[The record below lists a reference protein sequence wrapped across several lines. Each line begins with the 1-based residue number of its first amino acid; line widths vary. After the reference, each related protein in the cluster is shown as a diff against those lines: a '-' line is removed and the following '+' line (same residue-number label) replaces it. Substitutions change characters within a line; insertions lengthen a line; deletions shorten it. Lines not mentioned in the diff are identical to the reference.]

1 MIYPPP
7 EKVSS
12 SWKQSAKVLCSFF
25 FFFFS
30 KQEFDSVVSNSFQNL
45 FIMNSGLYFPLS
57 YWLCF
62 TLGPLLSNS
71 HCLAI
76 FSINSDGSAP
86 QIFDLVVRVRFADP
100 CEETASFAIGDT
112 GWTFSLKILYPHCLE
127 LWLWITAVVVWTD
140 KGSGIWTLHWA
151 NESLQYPEM
160 DLSIFMLEAPSCSTA
175 GSKGAD
181 FVDCT
186 MKISSPCSFISTDWK
201 DSFRLKHR
209 LAWKVGWI
217 FCVFLR
223 PNSSWTAFLKR
234 WSL

>member
-25 FFFFS
+25 FFFA
-30 KQEFDSVVSNSFQNL
+30 KQEFDSVVSNSFQIL
-45 FIMNSGLYFPLS
+45 FIMNSGLFL
-57 YWLCF
+57 F
-62 TLGPLLSNS
+62 PLLSNS
-71 HCLAI
+71 HFLAI
-76 FSINSDGSAP
+76 FSISSDGSAP
-86 QIFDLVVRVRFADP
+86 QVFDLVVRVRFADP
-100 CEETASFAIGDT
+100 CEETASFAVGDT
-112 GWTFSLKILYPHCLE
+112 GWTFSLEILYPHCLE

-140 KGSGIWTLHWA
+140 KGSGIWTLHWE

-160 DLSIFMLEAPSCSTA
+160 DLSIFMLEAPSCSTG
-175 GSKGAD
+175 GSKGAN

-186 MKISSPCSFISTDWK
+186 MKISSPCSFIPTDWK

-234 WSL
+234 RSL